1 MRVLLDANVVLD
13 VLLNRAPWAT
23 EAKTIWQAND
33 EGQLTAY
40 ITATTITDIF
50 YVARR
55 IAGLSIAQTAVQ
67 TCLTAFEIC
76 NVDRP
81 TLERASML
89 TGDDFEDN
97 LQIACAEISSLDAII
112 TRDPNDFA
120 SASILVLTPREAL
133 TKLSS

>member
-1 MRVLLDANVVLD
+1 MRVLLDTNVVLD
-13 VLLNRAPWAT
+13 VLLNRAPWVT

-33 EGQLTAY
+33 AGQLTGY

-55 IAGLSIAQTAVQ
+55 IAGLTIARTAVQ
-67 TCLTAFEIC
+67 TCLAAFEIC

-81 TLERASML
+81 TLERASAL
-89 TGDDFEDN
+89 GGDDFEDN
-97 LQIACAEISSLDAII
+97 LQIACAEMSSLDAIV

-120 SASILVLTPREAL
+120 SAAILVLTPREAL
-133 TKLSS
+133 SKFSL

>member
-1 MRVLLDANVVLD
+1 MRVLLDTNVVLD
-13 VLLNRAPWAT
+13 VLLNRSPWVA
-23 EAKTIWQAND
+23 EAKAIWQAND
-33 EGQLTAY
+33 EGQMTGY

-55 IAGLSIAQTAVQ
+55 MAGLNIARTAVQ

-89 TGDDFEDN
+89 MDGDFEDN
-97 LQIACAEISSLDAII
+97 LQIACAEAYGLEAIV
-112 TRDPNDFA
+112 TRDPAGFHATNIP
-120 SASILVLTPREAL
+120 ILSPAEIAP
-133 TKLSS
+133 KI